1 MDPYHFQPIPGLWR
15 FHVMYLLVTVAMGW
29 SFFPY
34 ATALSLLLVAASCV
48 AGIICSRLQWFMASH
63 ILALAI
69 GLGTPV
75 VIFAGL
81 RWYYT
86 VLMFLVLLAAI
97 FVKRKSLF

>member
-1 MDPYHFQPIPGLWR
+1 MDPYYFQPIPGLWR
-15 FHVMYLLVTVAMGW
+15 FHVMYLFVTSAMAW

-34 ATALSLLLVAASCV
+34 ATYLSLFLVAATCV
-48 AGIICSRLQWFMASH
+48 AGIVCSRLQWFMASH

-69 GLGTPV
+69 GLATPV

-81 RWYYT
+81 RWYHT
-86 VLMFLVLLAAI
+86 ALMFLLLLAGI